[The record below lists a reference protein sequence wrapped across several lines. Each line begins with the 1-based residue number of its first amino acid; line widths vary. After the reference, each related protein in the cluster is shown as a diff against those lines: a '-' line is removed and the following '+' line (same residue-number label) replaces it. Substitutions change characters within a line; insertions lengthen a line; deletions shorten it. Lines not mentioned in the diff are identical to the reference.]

1 MEDWESCCSS
11 SEGANRTRG
20 NWKTENHH
28 TISLNTPLEKNAP
41 HVLFGLFGVRRC
53 SAFCTSRFRNPP
65 TVARSVWPGNG
76 GALPIV
82 SRKRSSG
89 FRFYK
94 PLLHFCIHRAQTFG
108 IRVPPP
114 NEIRCVIERVCD
126 TGMKQ
131 RMKDSDA
138 VTHCSSK
145 FLKIGKVDETG
156 SIFLQR
162 KKTHANY
169 ETILFANICS
179 DVYQF
184 VSIVLRRLDH
194 GWTYCIRKNSLPGVQ
209 CTKECSRSSTDV
221 QVFHSVP
228 FFSFCENFVVIHRQF
243 KCQSKVCKSVIH
255 MSYVGTCTHR
265 YISVQ
270 MGRYAMYACT
280 RVSCRNW
287 WIGEPDISP
296 SQCWWRVVLWF
307 TLVLEC
313 GRTPS
318 PSSLVAPNTQA
329 TSTASA
335 WLFGKK
341 IDQMIRRLFLEW
353 WFLQFC
359 SDKYIA
365 HRLVGSWNRTCPIGS
380 WVFERALVAGR
391 GHWSFPMISQN
402 TFANLRLFICRCLF
416 LLQTFALL
424 RLKVT
429 RFLDEADA
437 TSLSVGLK
445 VPREDIG

>member
-1 MEDWESCCSS
+1 MLCFVPNDGYHGPQTLQEEYGEDMEDWESCCSS

-20 NWKTENHH
+20 NWKTESHH

-41 HVLFGLFGVRRC
+41 HGLFGLFGVRRC

-94 PLLHFCIHRAQTFG
+94 PFLHFCIHRAQTFG

-156 SIFLQR
+156 SIFFCR
-162 KKTHANY
+162 GKKTHANY

-194 GWTYCIRKNSLPGVQ
+194 GWTYCIRKNCDGQWALCQASSAPRSVPGRARMFR
-209 CTKECSRSSTDV
+209 CSI
-221 QVFHSVP
+221 VFHS
-228 FFSFCENFVVIHRQF
+228 FRFV
-243 KCQSKVCKSVIH
+243 
-255 MSYVGTCTHR
+255 
-265 YISVQ
+265 
-270 MGRYAMYACT
+270 
-280 RVSCRNW
+280 
-287 WIGEPDISP
+287 
-296 SQCWWRVVLWF
+296 
-307 TLVLEC
+307 
-313 GRTPS
+313 
-318 PSSLVAPNTQA
+318 
-329 TSTASA
+329 
-335 WLFGKK
+335 K
-341 IDQMIRRLFLEW
+341 IL
-353 WFLQFC
+353 
-359 SDKYIA
+359 
-365 HRLVGSWNRTCPIGS
+365 
-380 WVFERALVAGR
+380 
-391 GHWSFPMISQN
+391 
-402 TFANLRLFICRCLF
+402 
-416 LLQTFALL
+416 
-424 RLKVT
+424 
-429 RFLDEADA
+429 
-437 TSLSVGLK
+437 
-445 VPREDIG
+445 